1 MCEETHADTCVPAH
15 SGSSADHTEKG
26 RGGMDLEV
34 VDGRLPTALLW
45 PLHLAPPQ
53 WASKS
58 WPRPHPRPRPQ
69 SPRILA
75 GAVIALKRGFES
87 QHVLGRRQGLWGWG
101 RRNPQTP
108 GGCPWV
114 DVTQMGATVRA
125 GRGHP
130 RWAPSLLDS
139 PATPA
144 CCLLS
149 PEPGTRATL
158 PGPLSPML
166 ADSDEIFK

>member
-1 MCEETHADTCVPAH
+1 ME
-15 SGSSADHTEKG
+15 
-26 RGGMDLEV
+26 LEV
-34 VDGRLPTALLW
+34 VDWGDSPLLLG
-45 PLHLAPPQ
+45 PLRLAPP
-53 WASKS
+53 
-58 WPRPHPRPRPQ
+58 PPRPRPQ
-69 SPRILA
+69 SPRISA
-75 GAVIALKRGFES
+75 GAVTALKRGFES
-87 QHVLGRRQGLWGWG
+87 QHVLGRPQGLWGSG

-108 GGCPWV
+108 GGCPRA

-125 GRGHP
+125 GWGHP
-130 RWAPSLLDS
+130 RWALSLLDS

-144 CCLLS
+144 CSLLS